1 MGTCTVTWPG
11 NMDGASFG
19 VYRVLFRGL
28 GFKDTGIQSLVFL
41 WRYKW
46 VHGDMQ
52 GYGGEGG
59 CGLM

>member
-28 GFKDTGIQSLVFL
+28 GFKDTGIQSLVFFL
-41 WRYKW
+41 WRYMGICRGMVGK
-46 VHGDMQ
+46 VDAV
-52 GYGGEGG
+52 
-59 CGLM
+59 